1 MLFFI
6 LILIIAAAAALA
18 RQIRIV
24 PHQMTYVIERFG
36 KYYDTWEDGLHVKMP
51 IADRIVKKVSKK
63 NAFMT
68 SRHRMSSQKIM

>member
-24 PHQMTYVIERFG
+24 PHQMTYVIEKISR
-36 KYYDTWEDGLHVKMP
+36 
-51 IADRIVKKVSKK
+51 RILVTSVVS
-63 NAFMT
+63 
-68 SRHRMSSQKIM
+68 

>member
-24 PHQMTYVIERFG
+24 PHQMTYVIELRRKTPMLASG
-36 KYYDTWEDGLHVKMP
+36 MK
-51 IADRIVKKVSKK
+51 A
-63 NAFMT
+63 AFLYEN
-68 SRHRMSSQKIM
+68 

>member
-24 PHQMTYVIERFG
+24 PHQMTYVIERECM
-36 KYYDTWEDGLHVKMP
+36 EDNGRL
-51 IADRIVKKVSKK
+51 K
-63 NAFMT
+63 NC
-68 SRHRMSSQKIM
+68 

>member
-6 LILIIAAAAALA
+6 FILIIAAAAVLA

-51 IADRIVKKVSKK
+51 IADRIVKRFPKK

>member
-24 PHQMTYVIERFG
+24 PHQMTYV
-36 KYYDTWEDGLHVKMP
+36 
-51 IADRIVKKVSKK
+51 
-63 NAFMT
+63 
-68 SRHRMSSQKIM
+68 